1 MCVRMF
7 CLPDKTA
14 ARKVAVKP
22 QLANWPT
29 SLNFGRRLLLLVVV
43 VAIIERS
50 NKLKRSGNRLFD
62 QLMDGMGFVRQ
73 AKV

>member
-29 SLNFGRRLLLLVVV
+29 SLNFGRLLLV

-50 NKLKRSGNRLFD
+50 NKLKRSGDRLFD